1 MKPVIK
7 ADPVYRRQFLWT
19 LGLACAVGSVV
30 IWRSESYFRDWQAEL
45 SRPVA
50 PERMAQMVSQ
60 LSLGALV
67 VYGLMWAGALALF
80 RDGLRIRRAGQFP
93 PPGAK
98 VLRDTPVIEGDIA
111 RLRATMLMV
120 SAVLLGFCLV
130 VVGLMGVQLLFA
142 LKR

>member
-1 MKPVIK
+1 
-7 ADPVYRRQFLWT
+7 
-19 LGLACAVGSVV
+19 
-30 IWRSESYFRDWQAEL
+30 
-45 SRPVA
+45 
-50 PERMAQMVSQ
+50 
-60 LSLGALV
+60 
-67 VYGLMWAGALALF
+67 
-80 RDGLRIRRAGQFP
+80 
-93 PPGAK
+93 